1 MQDPLSSGSNRKSSD
16 PKEPASGSKRS
27 KSGVHGNTEEDFGLG
42 QQDRSSLEGA
52 AAGGSLDDRGPAQ
65 ANLFSE
71 GAPGVSKPHA
81 PQMNPSDSSQHVSE
95 GMENELEAIQG
106 TQDRPQPPTAERYAG
121 LWDQL
126 LASIRH
132 RMQPEQFAT
141 WFSRADLVRV
151 DDEQLEIAVMND
163 FARGWV
169 ESYHLGAVE
178 AAITEVLGTPRQ
190 LVLTVDPELAR
201 ATLANQVLTPHG
213 QPEATGR
220 PTSAQEPS
228 QPASPAKPSG
238 STGERPP
245 TERTMMEGGRP
256 GLLWSSDVELH
267 PRYTFENYVVGPC
280 NRFGHAAAMGAAEQ
294 PGKNYNPFFLHGRV
308 GVGKTHL
315 LQAIC
320 HLILERQPASRILY
334 LSCETFINHFISAL
348 QDGDTTTFRNKYRY
362 VDVLVVDD
370 IHLLANKER
379 TQEEFF
385 HTFNTLYQ
393 AGKQIV
399 LSSDSPPKDI
409 PTLQDRLVSRFKW
422 GMVTEIEPPCFET
435 RMAIVKQK
443 SSQENNEFPTVVAE
457 YIASHFEDNVREL
470 EGAVTRL
477 LAFSSM
483 TGQPVDMAIAT
494 EALSSF
500 LKVTHGQP
508 TLTDVVDT
516 VSKHYRLKPSDL
528 QSSKR
533 TRTIAFPRH
542 VAMYL
547 ARTVTSNSFETIG
560 AHFGGR
566 DHSSVVYAVSKIS
579 KLIAEGNSKSEEVG
593 RLYTELTGRKL
604 ETDG

>member
-1 MQDPLSSGSNRKSSD
+1 MQEPLSSGADKQPS
-16 PKEPASGSKRS
+16 P
-27 KSGVHGNTEEDFGLG
+27 
-42 QQDRSSLEGA
+42 QDREPRQELSL
-52 AAGGSLDDRGPAQ
+52 P
-65 ANLFSE
+65 
-71 GAPGVSKPHA
+71 
-81 PQMNPSDSSQHVSE
+81 
-95 GMENELEAIQG
+95 LEAGRGGDGDPIPEPLASSEDGLFAEAPEVPSQAG
-106 TQDRPQPPTAERYAG
+106 SQAPTQSGEAYAG
-121 LWDQL
+121 LWEKL
-126 LASIRH
+126 LGAIRF

-141 WFSRADLVRV
+141 WFSRAALVRV
-151 DDEQLEIAVMND
+151 DDEALEIAVMND
-163 FARGWV
+163 FARDWIQ
-169 ESYHLGAVE
+169 SYHVSAVE
-178 AAITEVLGTPRQ
+178 AAIAEVFGGKRR
-190 LVLTVDPELAR
+190 VVFTVDPELAK
-201 ATLANQVLTPHG
+201 ATIKNQVLT
-213 QPEATGR
+213 ASGR
-220 PTSAQEPS
+220 AQES
-228 QPASPAKPSG
+228 KPSNHQAAPKSGG
-238 STGERPP
+238 SAPAERSPM
-245 TERTMMEGGRP
+245 ERTLMEGGRP

-280 NRFGHAAAMGAAEQ
+280 NRFGYAAAMGAAEQ

-315 LQAIC
+315 LQAVC
-320 HLILERQPASRILY
+320 HLILERQPAARILY

-409 PTLQDRLVSRFKW
+409 PTLQERLVSRFKW

-443 SSQENNEFPTVVAE
+443 SAQENNEFPAVVAE

-483 TGQPVDMAIAT
+483 TGRAVDMAVAT

-508 TLTDVVDT
+508 TLTDVVDA

-566 DHSSVVYAVSKIS
+566 DHSSVVYAVSKIG
-579 KLIAEGNSKSEEVG
+579 KLIKEGHPKSEEIG
-593 RLYTELTGRKL
+593 RLYTELTGRQM
-604 ETDG
+604 ESSED

>member
-1 MQDPLSSGSNRKSSD
+1 MHDPLSSGADKNPPSR
-16 PKEPASGSKRS
+16 PKEPG
-27 KSGVHGNTEEDFGLG
+27 
-42 QQDRSSLEGA
+42 QDRSG
-52 AAGGSLDDRGPAQ
+52 AQ
-65 ANLFSE
+65 AWGRSDADAGPSSARETGDLFAPQE
-71 GAPGVSKPHA
+71 PGDQGAPQELIQTPATPSQDDGEQVQSPSAHA
-81 PQMNPSDSSQHVSE
+81 SAAPSAAHSEAPPSQ
-95 GMENELEAIQG
+95 GEAIG
-106 TQDRPQPPTAERYAG
+106 ALWER
-121 LWDQL
+121 L
-126 LASIRH
+126 LGAIRF

-141 WFSRADLVRV
+141 WFSRADLVRAEE
-151 DDEQLEIAVMND
+151 DTLEIAVMND
-163 FARGWV
+163 FARDWIQ
-169 ESYHLGAVE
+169 SYHLSAVE
-178 AAITEVLGTPRQ
+178 AAITEVFGSKRR
-190 LVLTVDPELAR
+190 VIFTVDPELAK
-201 ATLANQVLTPHG
+201 ANLENQVLTP
-213 QPEATGR
+213 AGR
-220 PTSAQEPS
+220 P
-228 QPASPAKPSG
+228 PASSPPSHAAQDPHQP
-238 STGERPP
+238 TGQGQAERSPM
-245 TERTMMEGGRP
+245 ERTMMEGGRP

-280 NRFGHAAAMGAAEQ
+280 NRFGYAAAMGAAEQ

-315 LQAIC
+315 LQAVC
-320 HLILERQPASRILY
+320 HLILQRQPSSRILY

-443 SSQENNEFPTVVAE
+443 STQENNEFPTVVAE

-483 TGQPVDMAIAT
+483 TGRKVDMAVAT

-508 TLTDVVDT
+508 TLTDVVDA

-566 DHSSVVYAVSKIS
+566 DHSSVVYAVSKIT
-579 KLIAEGNSKSEEVG
+579 KLIKEGSPKSEEVG
-593 RLYTELTGRKL
+593 RLYTELTGRQMDAN
-604 ETDG
+604 EG